1 MNALELLLSKYR
13 PFEGNRLNMVIDA
26 NAQTSGIDGSSKSL
40 SSAADRAL
48 LKHLR
53 SISGLIIT
61 DVATATAEHYRPSKF
76 APIQI
81 WSKSS
86 NFQGFSNISADA
98 EHQQLTVKH
107 TDDLHLAVAEA
118 TLLSRQLLF
127 ETGPTV
133 SALLAEA
140 NLIDELCLTVAGLSN
155 DSEARELALDFAQR
169 LGLTDM
175 SIVESSQLDNSF
187 FFVMR

>member
-1 MNALELLLSKYR
+1 VTALELLLSKYR

-26 NAQTSGIDGSSKSL
+26 NSQTSGTDGSSRSL

-53 SISGLIIT
+53 SISSLIIT
-61 DVATATAEHYRPSKF
+61 DAATAAAEHYRPSKL

-86 NFQGFSNISADA
+86 NFRGFGNIPADA

-140 NLIDELCLTVAGLSN
+140 NLIDELCLTVTGISN
-155 DSEARELALDFAQR
+155 DSEARELAQDFAKR
-169 LGLTDM
+169 LGLAHM

>member
-1 MNALELLLSKYR
+1 MTALELLLSKYR

-26 NAQTSGIDGSSKSL
+26 NAQTSGIDGSSRSL

-53 SISGLIIT
+53 SISSLIVT
-61 DVATATAEHYRPSKF
+61 DAATAAAEHYRPSKF

-86 NFQGFSNISADA
+86 NFRGFSNISADA

-118 TLLSRQLLF
+118 TLLSRHLLF

-140 NLIDELCLTVAGLSN
+140 NLIDELCLTVTGLSN
-155 DSEARELALDFAQR
+155 DSEARQLALNFAQR
-169 LGLTDM
+169 LGLADM

>member
-1 MNALELLLSKYR
+1 MTALELLLSKYR
-13 PFEGNRLNMVIDA
+13 PFEGNRINMVIDA
-26 NAQTSGIDGSSKSL
+26 NAQTSGIDGSSRSL

-53 SISGLIIT
+53 SISGLIVT
-61 DVATATAEHYRPSKF
+61 DAATAAAEHYRPSKF

-140 NLIDELCLTVAGLSN
+140 NLIDELCLTVTGLSN
-155 DSEARELALDFAQR
+155 DSEARQLALNFAQR
-169 LGLTDM
+169 LGLADM

>member
-1 MNALELLLSKYR
+1 MTALELLLSKYR

-26 NAQTSGIDGSSKSL
+26 NSQTSGTDGSSRSL

-61 DVATATAEHYRPSKF
+61 DAATAAAEHYRPSKF

-86 NFQGFSNISADA
+86 NFRGFGNIPADA

-140 NLIDELCLTVAGLSN
+140 NLIDELCLTVTGLST
-155 DSEARELALDFAQR
+155 DSEARELALDFARR
-169 LGLTDM
+169 LDLAHM
-175 SIVESSQLDNSF
+175 SIVETSQLENSF

>member
-1 MNALELLLSKYR
+1 VTALELLLSKYR

-26 NAQTSGIDGSSKSL
+26 NSQTSGTDGSSRSL

-61 DVATATAEHYRPSKF
+61 DAATAAAEHYRPSKF

-86 NFQGFSNISADA
+86 NFRGFGNIPADA

-140 NLIDELCLTVAGLSN
+140 NLIDELCLTVTGLST
-155 DSEARELALDFAQR
+155 DSEARELALDFARR
-169 LGLTDM
+169 LDLAHM
-175 SIVESSQLDNSF
+175 SIVETSQLENSF